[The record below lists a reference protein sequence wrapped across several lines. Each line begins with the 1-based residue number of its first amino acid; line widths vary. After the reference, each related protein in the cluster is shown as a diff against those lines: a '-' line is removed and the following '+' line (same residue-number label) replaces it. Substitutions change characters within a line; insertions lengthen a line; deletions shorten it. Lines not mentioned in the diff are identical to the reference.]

1 VHLALSPAVR
11 AKDDLPGPCRADD
24 STILDNDSF
33 FDRAASTVHLFR
45 ATGVNYH
52 DVVVATVESLSES
65 PVPPYSLAGCC
76 APHARQPQSRSGS
89 IRGGMYDNSSA
100 PNPPGRRAT

>member
-1 VHLALSPAVR
+1 VHLALSPDVL

-24 STILDNDSF
+24 STIPDNDSF

-52 DVVVATVESLSES
+52 DVVAATRSNRFPSRPCTPLLFARRLLRPS
-65 PVPPYSLAGCC
+65 C
-76 APHARQPQSRSGS
+76 AAASKP
-89 IRGGMYDNSSA
+89 IRLDQRWYV
-100 PNPPGRRAT
+100 